1 MRENIM
7 SKITKTQQNE
17 LTKLARL
24 SDAEIDTSD
33 IPEINWDKAVRG
45 KFYRPI
51 KQQITLRLDADMVAW
66 FRGQGRK
73 YQTRMNSALRDYM
86 NSNSDLS

>member
-1 MRENIM
+1 M

-17 LTKLARL
+17 IAKLAQL

-33 IPEINWDKAVRG
+33 ISEINWDRAVRG

-66 FRGQGRK
+66 FRGRGRK
-73 YQTRMNSALRDYM
+73 YQTRMNRALRDYM
-86 NSNSDLS
+86 NSHSDSG